1 MDSRILKKY
10 GTVNSGRNASKST
23 TDMTACFNKF
33 NSDVVSKKNIEHK
46 QVNKNRVG
54 YMAPRSTFNRPNK
67 KISFSLPT
75 LDAGELICNL
85 ITRSFGSEVAI
96 TTA

>member
-33 NSDVVSKKNIEHK
+33 NSDVVSKKKYRAQTSK
-46 QVNKNRVG
+46 QQ
-54 YMAPRSTFNRPNK
+54 
-67 KISFSLPT
+67 
-75 LDAGELICNL
+75 
-85 ITRSFGSEVAI
+85 
-96 TTA
+96 